1 MTLGLTALPTT
12 RSDGDDGHTAGHN
25 ATNLAVN
32 SIATYIDG
40 TVEDRLDSLDATVG
54 MPSIV
59 AAIVFG
65 G

>member
-1 MTLGLTALPTT
+1 MALGLSALPTT

-32 SIATYIDG
+32 TIADY
-40 TVEDRLDSLDATVG
+40 VDSTLATTASVTAAVG